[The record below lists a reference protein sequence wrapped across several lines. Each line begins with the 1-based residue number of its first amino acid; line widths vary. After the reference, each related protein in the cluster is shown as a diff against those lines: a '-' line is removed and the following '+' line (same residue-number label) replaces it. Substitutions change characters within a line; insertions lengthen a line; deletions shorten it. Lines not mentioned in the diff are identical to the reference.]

1 MHPSCGMGAATCQI
15 LKLASEVRSTSYT
28 NFGIC
33 PQPSGAG
40 CPFGNEPGFK
50 DHPQTDI
57 TYPILPVMA
66 RAIAEIAVGH
76 AADSAKTKARHML
89 HDTRKKGDDP
99 QCAIQT
105 ALLNICGYIS
115 DCSRMN

>member
-1 MHPSCGMGAATCQI
+1 MDIMLGLGISTPAEWVQQPVIDETT
-15 LKLASEVRSTSYT
+15 LKLASEVRSTSYA

-33 PQPSGAG
+33 RQPSGTAATSL
-40 CPFGNEPGFK
+40 E
-50 DHPQTDI
+50 DHPRTE
-57 TYPILPVMA
+57 VMA

-76 AADSAKTKARHML
+76 AADSAKTKTRHML
-89 HDTRKKGDDP
+89 HNTRKKRDDP

-105 ALLNICGYIS
+105 ALLNIWRYIS